1 MVYTPTYNTPSL
13 PSIAKSGVTFKHL
26 PKCIDGYSLIELLV
40 YLSIIALLSLYAV
53 PRFNTLLLKRQ
64 LENRVSY
71 LMMSLKEAKLA
82 AIKFDKEV
90 IICRIGNR
98 QQRCLAKKTK
108 GVQQW
113 SQGWMVFVDNNSDKQ
128 YQQSDQL
135 LNLVNLGFDSC
146 SVTWNRGEYLSFYQ
160 FGILKG
166 SRAGS
171 FKIAC
176 GQLNTQLVVNWV
188 GRVRRTQGK

>member
-1 MVYTPTYNTPSL
+1 MVYTPRYNTPSL
-13 PSIAKSGVTFKHL
+13 PSIAKSGVTFKHF